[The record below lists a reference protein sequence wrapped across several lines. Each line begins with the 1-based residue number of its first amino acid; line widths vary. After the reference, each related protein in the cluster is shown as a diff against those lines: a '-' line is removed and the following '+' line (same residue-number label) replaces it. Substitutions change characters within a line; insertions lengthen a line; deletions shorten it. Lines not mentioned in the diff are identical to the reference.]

1 MAKPDQELS
10 RNAMRVL
17 QAVLTSV
24 TIAEAAE
31 QAELSERSIYR
42 YLADPGFQERLR
54 QEQDAVLSRI
64 TGGLLSLSERALQAL
79 AQVLD
84 DEAPSPAT
92 RARTAGIILSHCQ
105 SMLELRELA
114 QRLIYLEQRVLVRR
128 L

>member
-84 DEAPSPAT
+84 DEASSPAT

-114 QRLIYLEQRVLVRR
+114 QRLIYLEERVLVRR